1 MAEAKRTTVEK
12 LVTETK
18 KVPAITLTLTPEE
31 AEALHAL
38 VGNITGD
45 STGSPRKHT
54 DGIYYALQRA
64 GIDTIGKPIL
74 KQMSG
79 SLRWLNEPKSSYPSY
94 RF

>member
-12 LVTETK
+12 VVTETK

-45 STGSPRKHT
+45 SKDSPRKHT
-54 DGIYYALQRA
+54 DGIYYALQGA
-64 GIDTIGKPIL
+64 GIDTLGKPIL
-74 KQMSG
+74 RQMSG
-79 SLRWLNEPKSSYPSY
+79 NLRWLNEPKSSYSSY